1 MSINDSNYNFIL
13 DRRSASLCR
22 KLSIS
27 IRRSAVG
34 RFAPLTYCC
43 IRLSFIPI
51 ARATCLTFSSGNS
64 LNRSPTGFSPG
75 SHLTICLSIS
85 HYFLAKIA
93 HYFKT
98 LSTGIKN
105 NTRIQRGDILLGV
118 TRKQHRTTHPDTGIK
133 NNTRTQRGG
142 SILGCDPKHHKATK
156 PDTGIKNN
164 TRIQRV
170 DVLLGVTQNIIKPHA
185 PTRVLKIIPAYG
197 EEDMFLG
204 APQNIIKPQNQTRVL
219 KIIPIYLNTHYHA
232 YKWLEILSWRLFIHR
247 PHLASEDGRIH

>member
-51 ARATCLTFSSGNS
+51 ARATCLTFNSGNS

-105 NTRIQRGDILLGV
+105 NTR
-118 TRKQHRTTHPDTGIK
+118 
-133 NNTRTQRGG
+133 TQRRREYSCGTLTN
-142 SILGCDPKHHKATK
+142 ST
-156 PDTGIKNN
+156 
-164 TRIQRV
+164 
-170 DVLLGVTQNIIKPHA
+170 
-185 PTRVLKIIPAYG
+185 
-197 EEDMFLG
+197 E
-204 APQNIIKPQNQTRVL
+204 PQNQTRVL
-219 KIIPIYLNTHYHA
+219 KIIPTHGEEDVFLWHTHQHHRATHPDMGIKNNTRTQRRMVCTLGSTITDN
-232 YKWLEILSWRLFIHR
+232 KG
-247 PHLASEDGRIH
+247 PHTPTRVLKIIPADGGRGGGKEELKSSKRVAKK

>member
-13 DRRSASLCR
+13 DRRSANLCR

-51 ARATCLTFSSGNS
+51 ARATCLTFNSGNS

-85 HYFLAKIA
+85 HYFQAKIA

-105 NTRIQRGDILLGV
+105 NTR
-118 TRKQHRTTHPDTGIK
+118 TR
-133 NNTRTQRGG
+133 
-142 SILGCDPKHHKATK
+142 
-156 PDTGIKNN
+156 
-164 TRIQRV
+164 RV
-170 DVLLGVTQNIIKPHA
+170 DVLLGATQNIIKPQHL
-185 PTRVLKIIPAYG
+185 TRVLKIIPTHREGMYSWVQPKHHKTTKPDT
-197 EEDMFLG
+197 DMKNNTRTRRRREYSCG

-219 KIIPIYLNTHYHA
+219 KIIPARRGLR
-232 YKWLEILSWRLFIHR
+232 ILLTPSPTAQSHTPTRVLKII
-247 PHLASEDGRIH
+247 PANGGRGGGG

>member
-105 NTRIQRGDILLGV
+105 NTRTQRRREYSCGTFTNSTEPHTNTGTKNNTRIRGRGHVLGS
-118 TRKQHRTTHPDTGIK
+118 TPKHHKTTKPDTGTK
-133 NNTRTQRGG
+133 NNTRTRRGRQ
-142 SILGCDPKHHKATK
+142 ILGD
-156 PDTGIKNN
+156 
-164 TRIQRV
+164 
-170 DVLLGVTQNIIKPHA
+170 LS
-185 PTRVLKIIPAYG
+185 
-197 EEDMFLG
+197 
-204 APQNIIKPQNQTRVL
+204 QT
-219 KIIPIYLNTHYHA
+219 
-232 YKWLEILSWRLFIHR
+232 
-247 PHLASEDGRIH
+247 